1 MSELAIISVEK
12 ELEPMR
18 EKNLFLTIVISN
30 FIWMIFHF
38 SVVFF
43 FMFQLKSI
51 ALVWIFLWIWN
62 LFSFLLDISIW
73 IIQKYFK
80 AKTLFIFSYISEIT
94 AILIFAYFIFQ
105 LSGFVSKLPPSDMW
119 FITDALQFF
128 LWEWL
133 NIFLLLVASFCYWL
147 TKELQ
152 DITLISYVLNNA
164 NHSQYNSIF
173 AKKNLWSW
181 IWSLFWLILS
191 WFILMLYPKL
201 IIFVIIFIIILII
214 YFTKVFFD
222 NSEKTITLQDIYKF
236 KVFANKD
243 HITELWKNI
252 GNNIKNK
259 IVTSVNRVELKNVIS
274 SSKYLF
280 LKPVNKQSGLSFKL
294 LIEQT
299 KKEFINIYKVLLSKN
314 NSIIIYWSLA
324 VGATFW
330 FWDTFAVTF
339 LIGFLDS
346 LWNWW
351 WYVLLWVIA
360 IPAFWLQG
368 FFSKMA
374 TKYWIYGMTNI
385 WLIVSWLSLL
395 FMWFFADSKNILLL
409 MSLAV
414 INSVWY
420 AICMSISQ
428 SLFLESYNKVFA
440 NFYNLKEIDAN
451 ASAAPYKIIQNIAN
465 VLWLF
470 FWWLILA
477 SLQYVWFFI
486 IFWGFIT
493 YLAFWTLKNRKAIK
507 ADLQ

>member
-12 ELEPMR
+12 GLEPMR

-62 LFSFLLDISIW
+62 LFAFLLDISIW

-80 AKTLFIFSYISEIT
+80 AKTLFIFSYISEIV

-105 LSGFVSKLPPSDMW
+105 LSGFVEKLPPDDMW
-119 FITDALQFF
+119 FITSALQFF

-133 NIFLLLVASFCYWL
+133 NLILLLLASFCYWL

-152 DITLISYVLNNA
+152 DVTIISYVLNNA

-181 IWSLFWLILS
+181 IWSLLWLILS

-201 IIFVIIFIIILII
+201 IIFIIIFMILLII
-214 YFTKVFFD
+214 YFVKTFFD

-236 KVFANKD
+236 RVLTNKD
-243 HITELWKNI
+243 KITELWKNI
-252 GNNIKNK
+252 GTNIKNK

-280 LKPVNKQSGLSFKL
+280 LKPVSKQSWLNFKL

-299 KKEFINIYKVLLSKN
+299 KKEFITTYKVLLNKN
-314 NSIIIYWSLA
+314 NSVVVYWSLA
-324 VGATFW
+324 IGATFW
-330 FWDTFAVTF
+330 FWDTFAATF

-346 LWNWW
+346 LWSWW
-351 WYVLLWVIA
+351 WYALLWIIA
-360 IPAFWLQG
+360 IPAFWLQN
-368 FFSKMA
+368 FFSKQA
-374 TKYWIYGMTNI
+374 EKHWIYSMINL
-385 WLIVSWLSLL
+385 WLTISWLSLL
-395 FMWFFADSKNILLL
+395 FMWIFADSKNILLL

-428 SLFLESYNKVFA
+428 SLFLESYNKAFA
-440 NFYNLKEIDAN
+440 DYNNLKEIDAN
-451 ASAAPYKIIQNIAN
+451 ASAAPSKIIQNLAN
-465 VLWLF
+465 VFWLF
-470 FWWLILA
+470 LWWLILA
-477 SLQYVWFFI
+477 SLKYVWFFI
-486 IFWGFIT
+486 IFWGFII
-493 YLAFWTLKNRKAIK
+493 YLAFWTLKNRKILK
-507 ADLQ
+507 TDLE